1 MKGIKRNYEEDA
13 KRIVSLI
20 GIGKQNAVSRTDLL
34 LLFGG
39 NDRDMRR
46 AIAYARLTGTTIN
59 NDQDGCGYYIP
70 DKLEELEQQYRQT
83 EARGKAV
90 LAQLKALREEINRVR
105 NRDQLKL
112 SDVETGL
119 MGGLEI

>member
-1 MKGIKRNYEEDA
+1 MRNKRNPEEDA
-13 KRIVSLI
+13 KRIVYLI

-34 LLFGG
+34 HLFGG

-70 DKLEELEQQYRQT
+70 DKLEQLEQQYKQT
-83 EARGKAV
+83 EARGKAI

-105 NRDQLKL
+105 DRDQLKL
-112 SDVETGL
+112 SDVECGL
-119 MGGLEI
+119 IGGIEV